1 MKETIRATLYLDSV
15 KKIKAAEGNKELQ
28 MALVDDHIENGESAT
43 KIIQALLDRNKVIVD
58 MLPEI
63 KMMLKKI
70 DCDCQNDGYPE
81 NSAKKYLDKLEQW
94 ETPTVTR
101 DRSGENK

>member
-58 MLPEI
+58 ILPEI
-63 KMMLKKI
+63 KQTIEVYKNYRNELDANPTEYYADLLAKI
-70 DCDCQNDGYPE
+70 E
-81 NSAKKYLDKLEQW
+81 KWEQ
-94 ETPTVTR
+94 
-101 DRSGENK
+101 